1 MSIVVPDLVS
11 NSYFPALAAK
21 DLRYYAAEGLE
32 AHVEVFSP
40 TPSAT
45 VALRDGTGLV

>member
-21 DLRYYAAEGLE
+21 DLRYYAAAGLE

-40 TPSAT
+40 TPSAM
-45 VALRDGTGLV
+45 VALHDGTGLV